1 MKMTIFIQKTHNQG
15 IKNTAY
21 RYAFEHVHMTLK
33 TNTIK
38 QMITQSKR
46 ERRKED
52 MVPLG
57 KPQKKNQEKYNIYQF
72 IYFWLLIMCCAL
84 CSVQK
89 ETQDPTDAY

>member
-15 IKNTAY
+15 IKNIAY

-57 KPQKKNQEKYNIYQF
+57 KPQKKKIKRNTTSINLYISGY
-72 IYFWLLIMCCAL
+72 L
-84 CSVQK
+84 
-89 ETQDPTDAY
+89 